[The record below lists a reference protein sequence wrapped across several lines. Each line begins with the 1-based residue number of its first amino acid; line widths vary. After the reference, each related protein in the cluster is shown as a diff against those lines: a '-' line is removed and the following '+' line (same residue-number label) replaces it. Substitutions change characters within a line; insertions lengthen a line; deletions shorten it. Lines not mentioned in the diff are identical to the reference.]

1 MFRKLTK
8 KLGKRGVVLLYAV
21 FAALAAKKQLLP
33 LLVLFLLYALEYYH
47 LDRKAAAG
55 RRLGPMERMAECLGI
70 GLSWWLRTSR

>member
-8 KLGKRGVVLLYAV
+8 KLGKRGLVMLYAV
-21 FAALAAKKQLLP
+21 FAALAARNHLLP
-33 LLVLFLLYALEYYH
+33 LLVLFLLYGLEYYL

-55 RRLGPMERMAECLGI
+55 RRFGPVERMAECLGA